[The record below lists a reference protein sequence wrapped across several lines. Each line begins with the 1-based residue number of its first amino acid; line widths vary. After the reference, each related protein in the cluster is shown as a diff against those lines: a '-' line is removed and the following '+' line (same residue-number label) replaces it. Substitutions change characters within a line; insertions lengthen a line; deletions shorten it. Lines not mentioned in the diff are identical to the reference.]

1 MPQKLASD
9 GREPWFAGSLSAV
22 LFPDQCRLCERPLRA
37 FSSAPVCSACLEAV
51 LPAAAP
57 YVCVCCG
64 LPLESAAPL
73 HGVDRCGLCR
83 LRTYAFDLA
92 RGFGV
97 YEGSLRRLIHL
108 LKYDKMRP
116 LARPLAACMAR
127 RLCELGPLDM
137 IVPVPLFVL
146 RKWRR
151 GFNQA
156 DLLAGALSQESGI
169 PWSRRILRRVRAT
182 PPQVGLSHHQRRLN
196 LAGAFAVRG
205 EAVRGRNVVLVD
217 DVMTTGATLDAC
229 ARVLKAAGATRVAGL
244 TAARARRRMI
254 DGSEFSASGGS
265 VLRGLKQP

>member
-1 MPQKLASD
+1 M
-9 GREPWFAGSLSAV
+9 
-22 LFPDQCRLCERPLRA
+22 
-37 FSSAPVCSACLEAV
+37 

-57 YVCVCCG
+57 FVCVCCG
-64 LPLESAAPL
+64 LPFESAAPL

-83 LRTYAFDLA
+83 LRTHAFDQA

-108 LKYDKMRP
+108 LKYDRMRP

-127 RLCELGPLDM
+127 RLAELGPADV
-137 IVPVPLFVL
+137 IVPVPLFFL

-156 DLLAGALSQESGI
+156 DELAKALSKESGI

-182 PPQVGLSHHQRRLN
+182 PPQVGLSHRQRRLN
-196 LAGAFAVRG
+196 LAGAFKVRR
-205 EAVRGRNVVLVD
+205 EEVRGRNVLLVD

-229 ARVLKAAGATRVAGL
+229 ARVLKAAGAARVAGL
-244 TAARARRRMI
+244 TAARAKRRMI
-254 DGSEFSASGGS
+254 DGSEFSASAGS
-265 VLRGLKQP
+265 LLRGSKQR

>member
-1 MPQKLASD
+1 VPEKPAFGGPRSL
-9 GREPWFAGSLSAV
+9 FAGSLSAV

-37 FSSAPVCSACLEAV
+37 FTPVPVCSACLETV

-64 LPLESAAPL
+64 LPFETAAPL

-83 LRTYAFDLA
+83 LRTHAFDQA

-116 LARPLAACMAR
+116 LARPLAACMAK
-127 RLCELGPLDM
+127 RLGELGPVDV

-156 DLLAGALSQESGI
+156 DVLARALSQESGI

-182 PPQVGLSHHQRRLN
+182 PPQVGLSHRQRRLN

-205 EAVRGRNVVLVD
+205 EAVRGRNVLLVD

-229 ARVLKAAGATRVAGL
+229 ARVLKAAGAARVTGL
-244 TAARARRRMI
+244 TAARAKRRLI
-254 DGSEFSASGGS
+254 DGSEFAASAGS
-265 VLRGLKQP
+265 LLRGSKQR